1 MVLRYRPGLKLQ
13 WGRDFNV
20 AESTSANRFVQAVAA
35 LQWGRDFNVAESP
48 GAGCGLADKSIASMG
63 PRL

>member
-1 MVLRYRPGLKLQ
+1 MPRRHIEDLYRLQ

-20 AESTSANRFVQAVAA
+20 AESIALGLWNTAN
-35 LQWGRDFNVAESP
+35 SH
-48 GAGCGLADKSIASMG
+48 ASMG

>member
-1 MVLRYRPGLKLQ
+1 MVVDDAHEFATLQ

-20 AESTSANRFVQAVAA
+20 AERSVRPAISLENTH
-35 LQWGRDFNVAESP
+35 
-48 GAGCGLADKSIASMG
+48 ASMG